1 MKQRE
6 TVKLFYNK
14 YAYKIVIRND
24 LTGIFASFQGKDHAR
39 KIIEGLEA
47 DHAAGRDLY
56 IQRWRGN
63 IPVTTLAL
71 TEARIVYDI
80 LQAYPDHRIRVEN
93 VYGLTI
99 YATTDDLITE
109 LVKHLK
115 YSVKE
120 VWRPKEGVMEF
131 LNTNIETAI
140 LKTPM
145 PYEFRVYFN
154 WENVD
159 PSFALW
165 LEKNTDKS
173 RVGRVTLDSIK
184 RGGWLSGNYFYIKNE
199 KVLTMIRMLVGHNIR
214 KVERLVYIG
223 DIDQSLQN

>member
-1 MKQRE
+1 MKTKQYE

-24 LTGIFASFQGKDHAR
+24 LTGIFASYQGKHHAR
-39 KIIEGLEA
+39 KIIENLEA
-47 DHAAGRDLY
+47 DHAAGEDLY

-63 IPVTTLAL
+63 IPVTPLAL
-71 TEARIVYDI
+71 REARIVYDG
-80 LQAYPDHRIRVEN
+80 LQMYPDHRIRVEN
-93 VYGLTI
+93 VYGLTV
-99 YATTDDLITE
+99 YTNAEDLIDLLTQS
-109 LVKHLK
+109 LN
-115 YSVKE
+115 SIKE
-120 VWRPKEGVMEF
+120 VWRPREGMIEF

-154 WENVD
+154 WNDVD

-173 RVGRVTLDSIK
+173 RVGTVTLESIK
-184 RGGWLSGNYFYIKNE
+184 RGRWLSGNYFYIKNE

-223 DIDQSLQN
+223 DIDK